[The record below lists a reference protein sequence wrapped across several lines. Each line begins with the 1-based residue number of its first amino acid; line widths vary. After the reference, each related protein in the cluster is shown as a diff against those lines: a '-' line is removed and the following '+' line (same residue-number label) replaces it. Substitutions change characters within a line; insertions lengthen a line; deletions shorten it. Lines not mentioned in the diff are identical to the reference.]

1 MSRLHKEHLQAGF
14 IYGDPANGEYVYL
27 PPGEVG
33 TDQPLA
39 VLENSKG
46 RTDISLDQATHL
58 IDKLTLKRCKHPSL
72 GDKAF

>member
-14 IYGDPANGEYVYL
+14 IYGDPTNEEYIYL

-33 TDQPLA
+33 TDHPLA

-46 RTDISLDQATHL
+46 RTDISLDQATQL